1 MASFASY
8 KDKFKYVRF
17 RREDGI
23 LELALH
29 QDGKECRWTV
39 TDGSL
44 HEELPDVFYEVGR
57 DRDNR
62 IVIFTG
68 TGDSWL
74 RDIDFSGYDS
84 SFRVTAQY
92 LDKIY
97 KEAKDIARNL
107 LDIEV
112 PVIGAV
118 NGDAFIHSELILL
131 SDIVLAA
138 DHAAFADKAHMPN
151 NAVPGDGV
159 HVVWP
164 MLLGPNRARYY
175 LLTGK
180 EIDAREAL
188 SLGLVAEI
196 MPKEKLLPRAWELAR
211 YLLTKSTLTLRYSRV
226 ALTLELKRRMLSDLG
241 YGMSLEG
248 MAGLSLPAEA
258 IHDLP
263 K

>member
-1 MASFASY
+1 MAQFSNY

-23 LELALH
+23 LEMAFH
-29 QDGKECRWTV
+29 QDGGECRWTV

-44 HEELPDVFYEVGR
+44 HEELPDVLYEVGR
-57 DRDNR
+57 DRDNQ

-74 RDIDFSGYDS
+74 RDIDFSGYDEN
-84 SFRVTAQY
+84 FRVTAQY

-131 SDIVLAA
+131 SDIVLCA
-138 DHAAFADKAHMPN
+138 DHASFADKAHMPN
-151 NAVPGDGV
+151 NAVPADGV
-159 HVVWP
+159 HVVYP
-164 MLLGPNRARYY
+164 LLLGPNRARYY

-180 EIDAREAL
+180 EIDAQEAL
-188 SLGLVAEI
+188 RLGMVAEVL
-196 MPKEKLLPRAWELAR
+196 PKDKLMPRAWELAR
-211 YLLTKSTLTLRYSRV
+211 QLLTKAPMTLRYARV
-226 ALTLELKRRMLSDLG
+226 ALTLELKRRMLNDLG

-248 MAGLSLPAEA
+248 MAGLSLPQNMS
-258 IHDLP
+258 

>member
-1 MASFASY
+1 
-8 KDKFKYVRF
+8 
-17 RREDGI
+17 
-23 LELALH
+23 
-29 QDGKECRWTV
+29 
-39 TDGSL
+39 
-44 HEELPDVFYEVGR
+44 
-57 DRDNR
+57 
-62 IVIFTG
+62 
-68 TGDSWL
+68 
-74 RDIDFSGYDS
+74 
-84 SFRVTAQY
+84 
-92 LDKIY
+92 
-97 KEAKDIARNL
+97 
-107 LDIEV
+107 
-112 PVIGAV
+112 
-118 NGDAFIHSELILL
+118 
-131 SDIVLAA
+131 
-138 DHAAFADKAHMPN
+138 
-151 NAVPGDGV
+151 
-159 HVVWP
+159 